1 MMMTIIVVIIMVV
14 LLMVIFDD
22 DEVAITGNE
31 EANGKIAMTDASSEV
46 GAVVDHNEGELFFL
60 YPSSCR
66 HHSRRC

>member
-46 GAVVDHNEGELFFL
+46 GAVLDHN
-60 YPSSCR
+60 
-66 HHSRRC
+66 